1 MQPLNAVPTGQMV
14 CACNTCTSIFMH
26 ASIFLALPGIFGG
39 RVSASVSVPQSPVVL
54 IRVPEGQAS
63 RARSPWHMWAGR
75 DPDRLGGPLRLLGR
89 PVRACE
95 PCIGIG
101 GLRRLVLA
109 AGGQYEATAA
119 YDVDTDL
126 QHFYA
131 SLRRHEFGAAA
142 AGLDTVHTGPEDGD
156 LLKLRREEMESCEM
170 LVGGPPCQPWSFC
183 GEKGGCN
190 DPRSEVMDETVNM
203 IIEQAWRGQLCLVV
217 LENSSRLL
225 GTEYLAEIMRR
236 LEISVPFFK
245 WDAHKSDLCEV
256 FPQSRERLWLRGM
269 RLDALCAAEIPEP
282 LQPHDLGGWV
292 PMDALLDETSE
303 PLNPSKLTKMQQC
316 NLVAYQELVEM
327 DAERG
332 LAGRIAF
339 FELDR
344 SPLKSYGGSIMYDRC
359 MALRTGGPKVFML
372 LTCQAKWPWH
382 QQTLHRFLSLE
393 ERCRVQ
399 GHDGSLALHFRTKAA
414 AMRGTGNAFHPL
426 HLGTMLL
433 PMLKEAYLTGAL
445 RREGP
450 NTLSQKELLS
460 MSSSPLAAGRG
471 PRT

>member
-1 MQPLNAVPTGQMV
+1 MCLQYLHFDFHARLNFACIARNFWGQSECVCFGAAV
-14 CACNTCTSIFMH
+14 
-26 ASIFLALPGIFGG
+26 
-39 RVSASVSVPQSPVVL
+39 
-54 IRVPEGQAS
+54 
-63 RARSPWHMWAGR
+63 AGR
-75 DPDRLGGPLRLLGR
+75 AHKGAGRPSFKSKVSMAEKPARDSPDGACGLEEILYRLGGPLRLLGR

-170 LVGGPPCQPWSFC
+170 LVGGPPCQPWSSS

-282 LQPHDLGGWV
+282 LQPHDL
-292 PMDALLDETSE
+292 
-303 PLNPSKLTKMQQC
+303 
-316 NLVAYQELVEM
+316 
-327 DAERG
+327 
-332 LAGRIAF
+332 
-339 FELDR
+339 
-344 SPLKSYGGSIMYDRC
+344 
-359 MALRTGGPKVFML
+359 
-372 LTCQAKWPWH
+372 
-382 QQTLHRFLSLE
+382 
-393 ERCRVQ
+393 
-399 GHDGSLALHFRTKAA
+399 
-414 AMRGTGNAFHPL
+414 
-426 HLGTMLL
+426 
-433 PMLKEAYLTGAL
+433 
-445 RREGP
+445 
-450 NTLSQKELLS
+450 
-460 MSSSPLAAGRG
+460 AAGSRWTHCWMKRQSG
-471 PRT
+471 